1 MGAKLCVYLTVL
13 LLASGTA
20 LANVYKCQ
28 TPDGIRYT
36 ESPCIAGSALNT
48 FEPPPAPV
56 RPQPLA
62 PRTVPRYFLVVPPA
76 SVRPQAETAQ
86 SKESVP
92 KSQAAVID
100 VNAMPQPL
108 PQRQRNIYQEFLAR
122 PSPRAFAICKNGTI
136 TIVGMADFV
145 KKQMSDIQYGCRLY
159 AVNDEVVW

>member
-1 MGAKLCVYLTVL
+1 MGAKLCVFLTVML
-13 LLASGTA
+13 LSSGAA

-36 ESPCIAGSALNT
+36 ESPCSTDSSLNT
-48 FEPPPAPV
+48 LEPPPAPV
-56 RPQPLA
+56 RP
-62 PRTVPRYFLVVPPA
+62 
-76 SVRPQAETAQ
+76 RPEAAQ
-86 SKESVP
+86 SKESEQ

-108 PQRQRNIYQEFLAR
+108 PQRQRSNYQEFLTR

-136 TIVGMADFV
+136 TIVGKADFV